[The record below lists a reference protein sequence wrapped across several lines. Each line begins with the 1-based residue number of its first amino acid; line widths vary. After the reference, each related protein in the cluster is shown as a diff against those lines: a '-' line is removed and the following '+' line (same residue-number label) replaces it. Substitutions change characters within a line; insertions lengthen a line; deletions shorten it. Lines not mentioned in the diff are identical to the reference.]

1 MVIEVS
7 TEEGILSQ
15 DLKLEQLP
23 QKEKPLRSQK
33 EASVARALEV
43 SEEVERQ
50 IMYGPMARQGIG
62 ILFLRVNTHHI
73 FLFA

>member
-43 SEEVERQ
+43 SEHDKATERQ
-50 IMYGPMARQGIG
+50 RNVHIETGI
-62 ILFLRVNTHHI
+62 VSH
-73 FLFA
+73 AQKEKQSKQK